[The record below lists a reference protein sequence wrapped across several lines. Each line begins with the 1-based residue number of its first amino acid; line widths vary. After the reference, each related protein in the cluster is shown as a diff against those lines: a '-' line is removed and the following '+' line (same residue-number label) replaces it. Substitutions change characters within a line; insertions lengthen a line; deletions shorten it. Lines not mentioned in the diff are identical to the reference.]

1 VDDLKQ
7 FQRRATRAKR
17 WAEEARRL
25 AVAGH
30 ERSAEA
36 GERLAHLANEEGNS
50 ESAAEHRSAAAR
62 HRAAARRVAMAGH
75 ELSAGAAER
84 LAHLADD
91 EGNPESAAGYRRT
104 ADHLRA
110 EARRLSGARVLDS
123 PHEAFVAMDAG
134 GFITDWSP
142 QAESTFGW
150 PREDAVG
157 KVLADT
163 IVPERY
169 RHAHWEGL
177 QRFLETGEGPV
188 VGKRVEIAA
197 LHRDGHEFPV
207 ELTISTVETDG
218 PYSFFASLHDISDRK
233 LTERYL
239 QAENAVSRLL
249 GTCESL
255 SEAIPRLLAAVGE
268 GVGWNVGGYWTE
280 EEPGVLR
287 CRVTWRSEAAFEPF
301 ERASQE
307 LALAPGVGLAGRV
320 WQSGEPAWV
329 EDAGREPRL
338 PRAEAAAKAGLHGA
352 ICLPVRRGNELVG
365 AVEFFGHSIQRP
377 EPTLIEMMATLS
389 TQIGQFV
396 TVLEERGTHPNA
408 PRLYFNSYLG
418 TISGGLRHMRRHAR
432 TIARA
437 IVRNR

>member
-1 VDDLKQ
+1 V
-7 FQRRATRAKR
+7 
-17 WAEEARRL
+17 
-25 AVAGH
+25 
-30 ERSAEA
+30 
-36 GERLAHLANEEGNS
+36 
-50 ESAAEHRSAAAR
+50 
-62 HRAAARRVAMAGH
+62 
-75 ELSAGAAER
+75 
-84 LAHLADD
+84 
-91 EGNPESAAGYRRT
+91 
-104 ADHLRA
+104 
-110 EARRLSGARVLDS
+110 SGARVLDS

-157 KVLADT
+157 KVLADM
-163 IVPERY
+163 IIPERY

-188 VGKRVEIAA
+188 VGKRLEIAA

-207 ELTISTVETDG
+207 ELTISVVETDG
-218 PYSFFASLHDISDRK
+218 PHSFFASLHDISDRK

-268 GVGWNVGGYWTE
+268 AVGWRAGGYWSE

-287 CRVTWRSEAAFEPF
+287 CRVTWRSEAAVEPF

-307 LALAPGVGLAGRV
+307 LALAPGEGLPGRV
-320 WQSGEPAWV
+320 WQSGEPAWL
-329 EDAGREPRL
+329 EYAGREPCF
-338 PRAEAAAKAGLHGA
+338 PRAEAAAKAGLQGG
-352 ICLPVRRGNELVG
+352 ICLPVRQGNELVG
-365 AVEFFGHSIQRP
+365 AVEFYGRSIQRP
-377 EPTLIEMMATLS
+377 EPTLIEMMTTLS
-389 TQIGQFV
+389 TQIGQVV

-408 PRLYFNSYLG
+408 LRLPFDGYLG
-418 TISGGLRHMRRHAR
+418 TISGVLRHMRRHAR
-432 TIARA
+432 AIARA

>member
-1 VDDLKQ
+1 VDDLEQ
-7 FQRRATRAKR
+7 FQRRVAHAKR

-30 ERSAEA
+30 ERSAA
-36 GERLAHLANEEGNS
+36 AAERLAHHAEYEGNP
-50 ESAAEHRSAAAR
+50 ESAAEHWSAVAR

-84 LAHLADD
+84 LAHLADH
-91 EGNPESAAGYRRT
+91 EGNPESAAGYRRM
-104 ADHLRA
+104 ADHLRV
-110 EARRLSGARVLDS
+110 EARGLSEGRVFDS
-123 PHEAFVAMDAG
+123 SHEAFVAMDAG

-150 PREDAVG
+150 LREEAVG

-163 IVPERY
+163 IIPERY

-207 ELTISTVETDG
+207 ELTISTVETEG
-218 PYSFFASLHDISDRK
+218 PYGFFASLHEISDRK
-233 LTERYL
+233 LAERYL

-249 GTCESL
+249 GTCESM
-255 SEAIPRLLAAVGE
+255 SEAIPRLLAAAGE
-268 GVGWNVGGYWTE
+268 AMGWSVGGYWSE
-280 EEPGVLR
+280 EEPEVLR
-287 CRVTWRSEAAFEPF
+287 CRVTWRSEAAAEPF
-301 ERASQE
+301 QCASQE

-320 WQSGEPAWV
+320 WQSGVPAWI
-329 EDAGREPRL
+329 EDVAREPWFV
-338 PRAEAAAKAGLHGA
+338 RAEAAAKAGLHGA
-352 ICLPVRRGNELVG
+352 VCLPVCRGNELVG
-365 AVEFFGHSIQRP
+365 ALEFFGRSIQYP
-377 EPTLIEMMATLS
+377 EPTVIEMMTTLS
-389 TQIGQFV
+389 AQIGRLV

-408 PRLYFNSYLG
+408 LRLYFNGYLG
-418 TISGGLRHMRRHAR
+418 TISGLRHLGRHGRA
-432 TIARA
+432 IARA
-437 IVRNR
+437 FVRNRK